1 MTETV
6 HNGWTLRF
14 RSNVHMYCHNLTA
27 TKDNHELRVCCED
40 MPSGGVGIWP
50 YILELDDLIYA
61 DLIVALRLWAA
72 DLNADYR
79 LYITHDEFETH

>member
-14 RSNVHMYCHNLTA
+14 RSNVHMYCHEMTA
-27 TKDNHELRVCCED
+27 AKGDHKLQVPCED

-50 YILELDDLIYA
+50 CDLELDDVTYG
-61 DLIVALRLWAA
+61 DLLAGLRLWAA
-72 DLNADYR
+72 ALDADYR
-79 LYITHDEFETH
+79 LYVTRDKFETN

>member
-14 RSNVHMYCHNLTA
+14 RSNVHMYCHELTA
-27 TKDNHELRVCCED
+27 AKGNHKFHVSCED

-50 YILELDDLIYA
+50 YSLELDDVTYA
-61 DLIVALRLWAA
+61 DLLVALRSWAA
-72 DLNADYR
+72 ELHVDYR
-79 LYITHDEFETH
+79 LYVARDEFETK